1 MFRSIM
7 EKFEGSPSQQAVV
20 RLLLERGF
28 SVNEAGRVV
37 SGAIEIPNTQIA
49 EEAGVD
55 RRVVD
60 STTDAI
66 LKDPELERVFQNIS
80 QIPSLM
86 DLAPLLDLTVLTI
99 SVRSAGES
107 GIIAAVTGVLAD
119 HDITIRQAVSE
130 DPDFTDEPRLHIITE
145 GQVPGDV
152 ITELTDLDFVQSVE
166 IST

>member
-1 MFRSIM
+1 MFKAIM
-7 EKFEGSPSQQAVV
+7 EKFEGSPGQQAVV
-20 RLLLERGF
+20 KLLLERGF

-37 SGAIEIPNTQIA
+37 SGSIEIPNTQVA

-66 LKDPELERVFQNIS
+66 LEDPELERIFRNIS

-99 SVRSAGES
+99 SVRSAAES
-107 GIIAAVTGVLAD
+107 GIIGAVTNLLAE

-145 GQVPGDV
+145 EQVPGDV
-152 ITELTDLDFVQSVE
+152 LTQLTDMEFVRSVE
-166 IST
+166 IA

>member
-1 MFRSIM
+1 
-7 EKFEGSPSQQAVV
+7 
-20 RLLLERGF
+20 
-28 SVNEAGRVV
+28 
-37 SGAIEIPNTQIA
+37 
-49 EEAGVD
+49 EAGVD

-66 LKDPELERVFQNIS
+66 LEDPELERIFRNIS

-107 GIIAAVTGVLAD
+107 GIIGAVTNLLAE

-145 GQVPGDV
+145 EQVPGDV
-152 ITELTDLDFVQSVE
+152 LTALTDLEFVRSVE
-166 IST
+166 IA